1 MVTHHTSTMLN
12 IAGCYFESFNS
23 FEQKL
28 GALSTICSCFK
39 AQHVTFFPSYVLK
52 ERANLFFFSG
62 ISGLQKAFQSGGN
75 AIAAVK
81 TTAADL
87 LFRFG
92 EVVESV
98 GQVLQ
103 SWKVVSADLQLFN
116 YSKQKQHERFQPPSF
131 LHNQKEL

>member
-1 MVTHHTSTMLN
+1 MLN

-39 AQHVTFFPSYVLK
+39 AQHITFFPSYVLK
-52 ERANLFFFSG
+52 ERANLFFFWHLRPPESAPERR
-62 ISGLQKAFQSGGN
+62 KN

-87 LFRFG
+87 LFHFG
-92 EVVESV
+92 K
-98 GQVLQ
+98 
-103 SWKVVSADLQLFN
+103 W
-116 YSKQKQHERFQPPSF
+116 
-131 LHNQKEL
+131 